1 MPAGDAGRAKV
12 ALRLLSGDLRRCF
25 VLGRL
30 FPKRTYIGRTRGGIA
45 PRGCAGPGRP
55 PLVCPSDAPSLSAP
69 ATRAAALMLRFVV
82 ATEEPAEERDGTTRG
97 RSYIVPD
104 LEHRLPGRGHYLLPS
119 KQTLKDL
126 TGRLR
131 CVAAR
136 RSHRLSARAR
146 YRRRSRLMPARPA
159 APLSSSSAVHRSH
172 ISSRFAK
179 QSVLPLP
186 HYETVVVDKLKVRAP
201 AKGAGA

>member
-1 MPAGDAGRAKV
+1 
-12 ALRLLSGDLRRCF
+12 
-25 VLGRL
+25 
-30 FPKRTYIGRTRGGIA
+30 
-45 PRGCAGPGRP
+45 
-55 PLVCPSDAPSLSAP
+55 
-69 ATRAAALMLRFVV
+69 MLRFVV

-159 APLSSSSAVHRSH
+159 APVPSSSAVHRSH

-201 AKGAGA
+201 AKGAGAWYPALSDLEADRVEMCPSQRLIDDDRHARYREVNILKLRALVGDDDSSG